1 MRSARDGGSLTDPV
15 VPPTRPTSGPP
26 VRPHGFVRTL
36 LRGGV
41 AVVAMGATPVDG
53 AADPTPQPAWRR
65 VTMLL
70 GADAA
75 PGGPDALMHR
85 SGRYLLIAPA
95 VFRTLALPVP
105 VGVLVARFGATTLG
119 PVLPLA
125 ILLAVA
131 NIAVIALVLARPVL
145 TERGLRIGLV
155 VDLGVAVA
163 VNVLAA
169 PSVPGDLESAYHDV
183 FWGYLIGTVALWS
196 AARGV
201 QAAVAALVLSV
212 PTQLA
217 MVWLSPAG
225 PGELSLGGA
234 IGRFGALVLTVVLT
248 VLVLALV
255 GMGIR
260 LAMLIGMRAGRQAE
274 RARMLRGMHDTVLQ
288 ALEAMALSAGLDH
301 AEPASAL
308 AELRATARS
317 QAGLLRRTLDELTN
331 HSDRRLTD
339 DLAEVVGE
347 AVAGGLPVELVVA
360 HIDDAGLPVDRR
372 EAMRDAVREAL
383 RNTRKHAGRC
393 DAVVRVDEAGE
404 GIRVVVRD
412 HGRGFVVDADTLGFG
427 LAESVR
433 ARLAEV
439 GGRAEIESRPS
450 RGTRITLWVPR

>member
-1 MRSARDGGSLTDPV
+1 VTDPIL
-15 VPPTRPTSGPP
+15 PPRRPSSGPP
-26 VRPHGFVRTL
+26 AGPSGFLRTL

-41 AVVAMGATPVDG
+41 AVVAIGTAPVDG
-53 AADPTPQPAWRR
+53 AADPAPQPAWRR
-65 VTMLL
+65 VAMLL

-105 VGVLVARFGATTLG
+105 VGMLLARFGATGLG

-125 ILLAVA
+125 ILLAVG
-131 NIAVIALVLARPVL
+131 NLGLIGLMLARPVV
-145 TERGLRIGLV
+145 TERRLRIGLV
-155 VDLGVAVA
+155 VDLGVAVLA
-163 VNVLAA
+163 NVAAA
-169 PSVPGDLESAYHDV
+169 PSVPGDLESAYHAV
-183 FWGYLIGTVALWS
+183 FWGYLVGTVALWS

-201 QAAVAALVLSV
+201 QAAVAALLLSV
-212 PTQLA
+212 PAQLA

-225 PGELSLGGA
+225 PGESSVGGA
-234 IGRFGALVLTVVLT
+234 LGRFAALVLAVVLT

-347 AVAGGLPVELVVA
+347 AVAAGLPVELVVA
-360 HIDDAGLPVDRR
+360 HLDDAGLPVDRR

-393 DAVVRVDEAGE
+393 DAVVRVDEADE

-439 GGRAEIESRPS
+439 GGRAGIESRPS